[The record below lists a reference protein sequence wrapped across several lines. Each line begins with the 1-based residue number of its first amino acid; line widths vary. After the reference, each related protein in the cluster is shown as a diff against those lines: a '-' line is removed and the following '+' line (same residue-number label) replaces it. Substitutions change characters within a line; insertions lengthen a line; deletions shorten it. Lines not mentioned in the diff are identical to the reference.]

1 MSGQDI
7 EIESDDGNF
16 SAYLALPASGSG
28 PGVLVLQEIFGVNA
42 SMRAITDW
50 LAGEGFTALCPDL
63 FWRIE
68 PGIQITDKTEA
79 ELNRA
84 FELFGL
90 FNQDTGLQDIRTSL
104 SALRAL
110 DACSGKAGAIGYCLG
125 GLLAYRT
132 ACHTDSDASVGYY
145 GVSIEDR
152 LAEAA
157 GISAPLMLHIAGD
170 DQFVPAAAQ
179 ARLHEGLGSNP
190 LVTLH
195 DYPGKEHAFAR
206 PDGLHYAADSANL
219 ANQRTLDFLHRHL
232 D

>member
-195 DYPGKEHAFAR
+195 DYPGMEHAFAR

>member
-16 SAYLALPASGSG
+16 SAYLAVPASGSG

-42 SMRAITDW
+42 SMRAISDW
-50 LAGEGFTALCPDL
+50 LAAEGFTALCPDL

-104 SALRAL
+104 SALRSL
-110 DACSGKAGAIGYCLG
+110 DACTGKAGALGYCLG

-157 GISAPLMLHIAGD
+157 GLSAPLMLHIAGA
-170 DQFVPAAAQ
+170 DQFVPPAAQ
-179 ARLHEGLGSNP
+179 TRLHEGLGSNP
-190 LVTLH
+190 LITLH

-206 PDGLHYAADSANL
+206 PDGKHYAAESAGL

>member
-157 GISAPLMLHIAGD
+157 GISAPLMLHIAGA

>member
-132 ACHTDSDASVGYY
+132 ACHTDSDASVGYH

>member
-157 GISAPLMLHIAGD
+157 GISAPLMLHIAGA

-179 ARLHEGLGSNP
+179 ARLHDGLGSNP